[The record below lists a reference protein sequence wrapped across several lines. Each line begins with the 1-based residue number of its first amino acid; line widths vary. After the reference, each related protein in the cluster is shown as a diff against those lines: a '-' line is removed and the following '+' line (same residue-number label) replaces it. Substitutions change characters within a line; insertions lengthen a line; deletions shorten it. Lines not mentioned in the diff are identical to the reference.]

1 MADKI
6 SGKNLAEPCKYSL
19 LNIPFYRTYHTEILE
34 VFGAVMTSLI
44 IQGLFNPVDM
54 NVLGLPNG
62 MFWRPAALILKAL
75 TTHNKQE
82 KMAYLKKRGEKV

>member
-62 MFWRPAALILKAL
+62 MF
-75 TTHNKQE
+75 
-82 KMAYLKKRGEKV
+82 

>member
-1 MADKI
+1 MQIK
-6 SGKNLAEPCKYSL
+6 SV

-62 MFWRPAALILKAL
+62 MF
-75 TTHNKQE
+75 
-82 KMAYLKKRGEKV
+82 